1 MTDIWTSGNKS
12 QFPSLSHANTHH
24 KSITASL
31 QGDSERSKGLQCRCR
46 TAQSPSS
53 PNQLGDSLA
62 HKFPRGVPSPPQH
75 TPRYPQETM
84 VSTGNSGADEAF
96 PTSET
101 RPRGDPA
108 MPYCCA
114 PSVHCHLRRGRR
126 QTNDLLLARLT
137 RLVSSAGYSG
147 DYLRGVRVGS
157 SRDADSHAQ
166 LLSED
171 STMTDALDHN

>member
-75 TPRYPQETM
+75 TPRYPRETM
-84 VSTGNSGADEAF
+84 VSAGNSGADEAF

-126 QTNDLLLARLT
+126 LQECTIATTGRRSFCLWGRARLCCPQAT
-137 RLVSSAGYSG
+137 NERSPPHETHPSCQLHWVFRRL
-147 DYLRGVRVGS
+147 
-157 SRDADSHAQ
+157 
-166 LLSED
+166 
-171 STMTDALDHN
+171 